1 MKVLLN
7 KHVGDLVWLMYDD
20 QAVCGTIKRILYRQ
34 FISNLD
40 YESIVIVEKYVVVVK
55 DHKYEGGVREVNC
68 DKNDLFPDK
77 ESLIKSL

>member
-1 MKVLLN
+1 MEVLLN
-7 KHVGDLVWLMYDD
+7 KHVGDITWLMYDN
-20 QAVCGTIKRILYRQ
+20 QVVCGTIKRILYRQ

-40 YESIVIVEKYVVVVK
+40 YESIVTVEKYVVVVK
-55 DHKYEGGVREVNC
+55 DHKYEGGVKEVKC